1 MTLFDLIL
9 LLILGGFV
17 AYGLWFGLVHTLGVL
32 VGTIAGAFLAARW
45 YDDVASWLGFLF
57 GGRENLA
64 KVICFLI
71 LFIIINRLVGLIFWL
86 VDKIFS
92 FLKIIPFLSTIN
104 RLLGAVFGFLEGVLV
119 LGLTLSCGT
128 LSFGRLVCKLFSRFQ
143 SRRLFYYRR
152 ENFNAASA
160 GSIKTDKGDD
170 LIYVDRYP
178 CSFKS
183 SGF

>member
-17 AYGLWFGLVHTLGVL
+17 AYGLWFGLINTLGVL

-71 LFIIINRLVGLIFWL
+71 LFIIINRLVGLVFWL

-119 LGLTLSCGT
+119 LGLTLYLAERYPLGDWFMNYLADSKVAHYFITVGKI
-128 LSFGRLVCKLFSRFQ
+128 LMPLLPEVLKQ
-143 SRRLFYYRR
+143 
-152 ENFNAASA
+152 
-160 GSIKTDKGDD
+160 IKTM
-170 LIYVDRYP
+170 I
-178 CSFKS
+178 
-183 SGF
+183 